1 MIRLHIIAEGQT
13 EAKFI
18 TSLLVPYLAKNNI
31 FVDVHC
37 ITNKYD
43 RKHNKYYRGGLLDY
57 SKLRKDLQ
65 LWIKQEENNQNCWI
79 TTMVDLYA
87 FPTTNSPYNEK
98 IQSITDKYIK
108 IEQLEKEFF
117 NDLGFSRFIPYI
129 QLHEFET
136 FIFCNLNLLSE
147 LFINKKREIQQLI
160 NSVSTID
167 NPELINE
174 GRESAPSKRLIKFIS
189 EYEEQKTTAG
199 PLICEEIGIDHL
211 RRKCKHFNAWITKLI
226 ELNKTDS
233 KPLL

>member
-13 EAKFI
+13 EEKFI
-18 TSLLVPYLAKNNI
+18 NSLLVPYLAKFDV

-37 ITNKYD
+37 ITNNYD

-57 SKLRKDLQ
+57 SKLKKDLL
-65 LWIKQEENNQNCWI
+65 LWIKQEENNPNCWI

-98 IQSITDKYIK
+98 IQSISNKYTK
-108 IEQLEKEFF
+108 IEQLEKEFY
-117 NDLGFSRFIPYI
+117 NDLGFDRFIPYI

-147 LFINKKREIQQLI
+147 LFISKKREIIQLR

-167 NPELINE
+167 NPELIDE
-174 GRESAPSKRLIKFIS
+174 GRESAPSKRIIKFIA
-189 EYEEQKTTAG
+189 EYEEQKATAG
-199 PLICEEIGIDHL
+199 PLICEEIGIDNL
-211 RRKCKHFNAWITKLI
+211 RNKCKHFNYWITKII
-226 ELNKTDS
+226 ELNK
-233 KPLL
+233 KR